1 MGPTV
6 VTPYFELIELITLYK
21 LLMFNA
27 AYLDLP
33 FSPLVAL
40 TELVDVDMLDTK
52 SQHEALR
59 FRPTERTFALGCTL
73 SNRTQFHSHDTH
85 QWEQVNNTTFIPR

>member
-1 MGPTV
+1 MC
-6 VTPYFELIELITLYK
+6 TLYR

-40 TELVDVDMLDTK
+40 MEVVDVDMLDTQ
-52 SQHEALR
+52 SQHEASQIH
-59 FRPTERTFALGCTL
+59 TQRTNLCL
-73 SNRTQFHSHDTH
+73 WLEKDRNK
-85 QWEQVNNTTFIPR
+85 I